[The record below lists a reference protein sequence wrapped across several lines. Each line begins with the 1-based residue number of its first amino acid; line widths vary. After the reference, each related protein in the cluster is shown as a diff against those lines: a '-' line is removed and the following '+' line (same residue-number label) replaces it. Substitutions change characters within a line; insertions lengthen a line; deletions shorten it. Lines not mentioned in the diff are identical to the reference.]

1 MHGWRFLEQIG
12 HEATICDDGI
22 GSGGTAFVW
31 SQGVQEPQRY
41 SKYPILGFS
50 EDSLQAESK
59 VRGTHLKTRDSL
71 SRSLLNP
78 TSAPWES
85 W

>member
-1 MHGWRFLEQIG
+1 MSREIRAELLSLLFFLMHGWRFLEQIG

-41 SKYPILGFS
+41 SKYQFLASRKIVCRLNQKFEAPI
-50 EDSLQAESK
+50 
-59 VRGTHLKTRDSL
+59 
-71 SRSLLNP
+71 
-78 TSAPWES
+78 
-85 W
+85 